1 MKRVHGHNMEIFCH
15 FNRSLSIPIL
25 AASGK
30 VIIAWIE
37 TSLAMKFEV
46 SSSITTVVRSRCQQ
60 RMMIDMET
68 NELNTLYCIIILMI
82 VN

>member
-1 MKRVHGHNMEIFCH
+1 MKRVHGHNMEIFCR
-15 FNRSLSIPIL
+15 FNRSIPIL

-30 VIIAWIE
+30 VTIAWIE
-37 TSLAMKFEV
+37 TSLALKFEV
-46 SSSITTVVRSRCQQ
+46 SSSTTTVVRSRCQQ

-68 NELNTLYCIIILMI
+68 NEVNTLYCIIILMI